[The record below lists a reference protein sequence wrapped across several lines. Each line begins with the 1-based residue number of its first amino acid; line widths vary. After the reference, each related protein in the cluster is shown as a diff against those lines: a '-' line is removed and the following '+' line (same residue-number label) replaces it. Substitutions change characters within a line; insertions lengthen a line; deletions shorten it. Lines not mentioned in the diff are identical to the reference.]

1 MCASLQGLP
10 KHQPPLP
17 SPIFSHRFLS
27 KSPLF
32 SPGGCFCDVLLPCPG
47 MWHPPAPTASKEG
60 QGTGT
65 WPRQG
70 CSKGLSCFQKA
81 DFHGAKRIEHTSDE
95 KKVSFPLSA
104 ALDPLRRHIHSS
116 HTITRTQTWVSSRT
130 KFLPDYYR
138 SQEFQKKLDLFF
150 NDTVTEKHS

>member
-1 MCASLQGLP
+1 MTCASLQGLP
-10 KHQPPLP
+10 KHQPPLL

-47 MWHPPAPTASKEG
+47 MWHPPAPIASKEG

-81 DFHGAKRIEHTSDE
+81 DFHEAKRIEHTSDE
-95 KKVSFPLSA
+95 KKGFISSLCCFRSPPETHSQQSHHHQDPDLGLLQNQVPSRLLQITGVSAEIRPL
-104 ALDPLRRHIHSS
+104 
-116 HTITRTQTWVSSRT
+116 
-130 KFLPDYYR
+130 F
-138 SQEFQKKLDLFF
+138 
-150 NDTVTEKHS
+150 